1 MKVKEVDKTV
11 NVTWSPEAQH
21 PIYLAMGTAA
31 QQLDASFS
39 TSATLDIYSLNL
51 NEPGLDLKLEE
62 TVPTEHKFHKITWGA
77 YNCNADNPQGII
89 IGGCD
94 DGIIQLYNV
103 NNVMTGNSKVE
114 VLPKKHSGAVR
125 ALDFNNFQKH
135 LFASGGPDSEI
146 LVWDL
151 LHSSGPS
158 SVPLG
163 TKMTPSE
170 DVVCLSW
177 NNQVQHIL
185 ASVLPSKCVIWD
197 LRKAEPIIKVTD
209 SSMARIK
216 WHSVSWNPDI
226 ATQLCLA
233 SEDDQNPV
241 VEIWDLRFATTPI
254 KVLQGYNKGV
264 MSVCWSPRDSELLLG
279 CGKDDHVVCWNPN
292 AATPEDEVVCRVQTN
307 SHWNFNV
314 TWCPR
319 APNLFAVSSYDSHMS
334 IYSITGGHCE
344 AETKTKIADS
354 FPGMESYAETT
365 GPLHQTCAQL
375 NKPPKWLKR
384 PAGASFAFSGKLVS
398 FSSNSRSVSIQQITS
413 DPGLM
418 SRSRALEVSL
428 EAGEYPAYC
437 AHKLGTSPSTQG
449 ELWKFIAA
457 GFEPEPR
464 DSFISLLGYE
474 RGAISDEMNGLTLEN
489 GELNSEYLDDVIQI
503 NPEDELTRALLL
515 GNIPAAV
522 NLCAASNN
530 FADAL
535 LLASAG
541 TNSQLLERTRLKYFQ
556 AKMSNVGHLMRAV
569 VSGDWT
575 NVVKRCDRG
584 QWAEVLVAILSQAG
598 ENDVVALCE
607 ILGKRLEEAGGE
619 LASKAELCYVASGN
633 INRLVEAWIRTNGKS
648 SQNIQDL
655 VEVVL
660 LVQKSLQC
668 RGKVVSVCGEF
679 AQLLSTYAEMLAAQ
693 GDLETARAYLS
704 NSTDE
709 KMVTLRSRIERALG
723 VKPTRQRLVSGNYL
737 SQTTVKR
744 TSVSGGSMYQ
754 PPPPVINN
762 SAAPPPTF
770 LNNSSVAPLNP
781 VAPAPSF
788 LNNNAPPVVS
798 PPSSVAP
805 PPSFVNNS
813 APLPLA
819 RGASPS
825 PGLPSRAK
833 YVVDSSIAGGSPYA
847 SQSYSRPQSSL
858 AQPFPPTP
866 GSNVFQP
873 IQSGSNQ
880 RPPSTVFGQPPSS
893 NFHQPPS
900 SFGPPPSNFGQD
912 PHLNS
917 NQGPP
922 PGQPSYN
929 QQAPPP
935 VLNNFQS
942 SNIQQQQRTFT
953 PGWNDPPTLSAASR
967 PDCMTAIHAGAKTF
981 LKRHPQPYDPNSQAR
996 TQPKPMAAITQP
1008 LFTPTNQFAQ
1018 GPPMASMGMLP
1029 PQQPQ
1034 STPLAPATSLFNPSP
1049 YQGGDPAH
1057 QPYYRH
1063 PQSDPVQSQTSLPP
1077 LQQATEALP
1086 TPTKRPLPEEHMHIQ
1101 TVCDELR
1108 TRVYNTA
1115 SNPISKK
1122 KLEDV
1127 ARKLELMYD
1136 ALRDSRLSP
1145 TVVQSLH
1152 HLIQCTQQGNYNGA
1166 LATHTSLVSGPDF
1179 ADISSFMP
1187 GLKILLQM
1195 ALQCGV
1201 YL

>member
-21 PIYLAMGTAA
+21 PIYLATGTAA

-62 TVPTEHKFHKITWGA
+62 SVPTEHKFHKITWGA
-77 YNCNADNPQGII
+77 YNCNADTPQGLI

-103 NNVMTGNSKVE
+103 NKVMTGNSKVE

-209 SSMARIK
+209 SSMARLK

-264 MSVCWSPRDSELLLG
+264 MSVCWSPRDCELLLG

-307 SHWNFNV
+307 SQWNFDV

-334 IYSITGGHCE
+334 VYSITGGHCE

-384 PAGASFAFSGKLVS
+384 PAGASFAFDGKLVS
-398 FSSNSRSVSIQQITS
+398 FSSNSRSVSVHQVTS

-418 SRSRALEVSL
+418 SRSRALEASL

-437 AHKLGTSPSTQG
+437 AHKLGTSASSTQG
-449 ELWKFIAA
+449 ELWKFIAV

-464 DSFISLLGYE
+464 DSLIRLLGYARE
-474 RGAISDEMNGLTLEN
+474 TVTDEMNALALEN
-489 GELNSEYLDDVIQI
+489 GELNSEYLDDEIQI
-503 NPEDELTRALLL
+503 NPGDELTKALLV

-522 NLCAASNN
+522 NLCVASNN

-541 TNSQLLERTRLKYFQ
+541 TNSQLVERTRSKYFQ
-556 AKMSNVGHLMRAV
+556 AKKSNLGHLMRAV

-575 NVVKRCDRG
+575 YVVKRCDLT
-584 QWAEVLVAILSQAG
+584 QWPEVLVAILSQAG
-598 ENDVVALCE
+598 ENEVVGLCE
-607 ILGKRLEEAGGE
+607 TLGKRLEEAGGE
-619 LASKAELCYVASGN
+619 LASTAELCYVASGN
-633 INRLVEAWIRTNGKS
+633 INRLVEAWIRTNGRS

-668 RGKVVSVCGEF
+668 RGKVVPVCGEF
-679 AQLLSTYAEMLAAQ
+679 AELLSSYAEMLVAQ

-709 KMVTLRSRIERALG
+709 KIVTLRSRIERALG
-723 VKPTRQRLVSGNYL
+723 VKPARQRLISG
-737 SQTTVKR
+737 SCFSKGAAKR

-754 PPPPVINN
+754 PLPSDSNN

-770 LNNSSVAPLNP
+770 LNNSSVAAPPPNFLNNSSA
-781 VAPAPSF
+781 APPPAF
-788 LNNNAPPVVS
+788 LNNNAS
-798 PPSSVAP
+798 PLNPVAP

-813 APLPLA
+813 APPPPSFVNNSAPPPL
-819 RGASPS
+819 ASPS

-833 YVVDSSIAGGSPYA
+833 YLVDPTIAGGSPYA

-858 AQPFPPTP
+858 AQPFPPTH
-866 GSNVFQP
+866 GSNMFQP
-873 IQSGSNQ
+873 IQPGGPPAFNSNQ
-880 RPPSTVFGQPPSS
+880 RPPSSVFGQPPSS
-893 NFHQPPS
+893 NFNQPPS
-900 SFGPPPSNFGQD
+900 SFGPPPSNFGQG
-912 PHLNS
+912 PPLNS

-922 PGQPSYN
+922 PSQLSYN
-929 QQAPPP
+929 QEAPPP
-935 VLNNFQS
+935 VLNNSQS
-942 SNIQQQQRTFT
+942 SNIQQQQQRTFT
-953 PGWNDPPTLSAASR
+953 PGWNDPPTLS
-967 PDCMTAIHAGAKTF
+967 GAP
-981 LKRHPQPYDPNSQAR
+981 RQAR
-996 TQPKPMAAITQP
+996 TQPKPMAAPITMP
-1008 LFTPTNQFAQ
+1008 LFTPIDQFSQA
-1018 GPPMASMGMLP
+1018 PPMGSMSMLP
-1029 PQQPQ
+1029 PQQTQ
-1034 STPLAPATSLFNPSP
+1034 STPLAPAPSLFTPST

-1063 PQSDPVQSQTSLPP
+1063 PHSDTVQSQTPFPP
-1077 LQQATEALP
+1077 
-1086 TPTKRPLPEEHMHIQ
+1086 
-1101 TVCDELR
+1101 
-1108 TRVYNTA
+1108 A
-1115 SNPISKK
+1115 SK
-1122 KLEDV
+1122 
-1127 ARKLELMYD
+1127 
-1136 ALRDSRLSP
+1136 
-1145 TVVQSLH
+1145 
-1152 HLIQCTQQGNYNGA
+1152 
-1166 LATHTSLVSGPDF
+1166 
-1179 ADISSFMP
+1179 
-1187 GLKILLQM
+1187 
-1195 ALQCGV
+1195 
-1201 YL
+1201 